1 MSAEKGGGL
10 KDGDAPAESGQSPQ
24 DVAAKPAAAA
34 GAGASAGVNGAL
46 PPGPKLHPA
55 VMQFR
60 LMRPESWLESLRTQY
75 GDYFTLR
82 PTRDRA
88 LVLTADTAAV
98 KQVFT
103 GDPKLLFAGE
113 SHMVLAR
120 ILGPRSVLTINAPE
134 HLRVRRM
141 MLPPFHGERMKGYAP
156 LMAEVAE
163 RHVAGWPRRE
173 EFPVLPRLN
182 QLTLEVIMRAVFGI
196 EDPRRIAELS
206 PPLLDLLAQIG
217 EPRRM
222 LALQVT
228 FERKVPFNPWKR
240 FYEVRRRADEMLL
253 REIRARRADPSGEEG
268 DDIFS
273 MLLAARDDDGK
284 PLTDDELRDE
294 LMTLLV
300 AGHDTT
306 STAMG
311 WTLERLVRHPQVL
324 QRLQSG
330 ELSEDDPYLDAV
342 IKETLRLRP
351 VVPIVAR
358 RLTAPMEFGGYNLP
372 AGTFVG
378 PSIFLVHRRDDIYP
392 QPHEFRPERFLDHN
406 PGTYE
411 WIPFGGGTRR
421 CLGAPFALM
430 EIKTVLGVI
439 LKNMWLRPS
448 SAKGEAM
455 ARHAITFDPAQGARI
470 TIDAQ

>member
-10 KDGDAPAESGQSPQ
+10 RDGEASGESRESQERVATQSP
-24 DVAAKPAAAA
+24 AGSGEAPSA
-34 GAGASAGVNGAL
+34 GANGAL

-60 LMRPESWLESLRTQY
+60 LMRPENWLESCWKEY

-82 PTRDRA
+82 PTKDRA

-103 GDPKLLFAGE
+103 GNPKQLFAGE

-120 ILGPRSVLTINAPE
+120 ILGPRSVLTINAPD

-141 MLPPFHGERMKGYAP
+141 MLPPFHGDRMKGYAP
-156 LMAEVAE
+156 LIAQVAE
-163 RHVAGWPRRE
+163 RHIASWPRGE

-182 QLTLEVIMRAVFGI
+182 ALTLEVIMRAVFGV
-196 EDPRRIAELS
+196 EDPKRIAELS
-206 PPLLDLLAQIG
+206 PPLLKLLAQIG

-240 FYEVRRRADEMLL
+240 FYEIRREADEMLF
-253 REIRARRADPSGEEG
+253 REIRARRSDPAGAEGE
-268 DDIFS
+268 DIFS
-273 MLLAARDDDGK
+273 MLLAARDEQGE
-284 PLTDDELRDE
+284 PLTDEELRDE

-311 WTLERLVRHPQVL
+311 WTLERLTRHPQVL
-324 QRLQSG
+324 ERLRSG
-330 ELSEDDPYLDAV
+330 ELTEEDPYLDAV

-358 RLTAPMEFGGYNLP
+358 RLTAPMEFGGWQLP

-378 PSIFLVHRRDDIYP
+378 PSIFLVHRREDIYP
-392 QPHEFRPERFLDHN
+392 EPHEYRPERFLDHN

-430 EIKTVLGVI
+430 EIKTVLGTM
-439 LKNMWLRPS
+439 LKNVQLRRS
-448 SAKGEAM
+448 QAKGEAM
-455 ARHAITFDPAQGARI
+455 ARHAITFDPARGARV
-470 TIDAQ
+470 TIDAS